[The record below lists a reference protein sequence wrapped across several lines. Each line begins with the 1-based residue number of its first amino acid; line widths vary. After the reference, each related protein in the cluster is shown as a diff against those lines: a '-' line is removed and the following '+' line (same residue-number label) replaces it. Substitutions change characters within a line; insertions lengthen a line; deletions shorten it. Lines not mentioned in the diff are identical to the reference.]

1 MVNKTLTNKILITLI
16 VKNKNFVLS
25 GGLKTIQQKA
35 NTSNPKLRLCIEEIN
50 GNFPQEIVQYYSPD
64 YAETLI
70 KKLDEYNQ

>member
-1 MVNKTLTNKILITLI
+1 M
-16 VKNKNFVLS
+16 LS